1 MKKLTA
7 LLLCVA
13 MLMVGVVAQA
23 ESGYEYTKKLLN
35 EGVSL
40 NGYSKKIDDTNT
52 AKLLALVF
60 DFEDNTITMLGD
72 NLQGEYEGTLWK
84 TESNAQF
91 IALLMTFCTKWTDFE
106 EETDTGYTLVFLIQ
120 LGDDNEPM
128 VIASAEDAATLA
140 SIIQEWANDLNK

>member
-35 EGVSL
+35 EGV
-40 NGYSKKIDDTNT
+40 
-52 AKLLALVF
+52 
-60 DFEDNTITMLGD
+60 EDNTITMLGD